1 MAKQKLG
8 QVDKIFKL
16 LKLKLFKVKK
26 ENELI
31 WSIMLPNI
39 QFEDAFEHMFNQ
51 LIQLMSMQDERHF
64 SISGMLVSQQRSIGQ
79 WNSCLCAL

>member
-31 WSIMLPNI
+31 
-39 QFEDAFEHMFNQ
+39 
-51 LIQLMSMQDERHF
+51 
-64 SISGMLVSQQRSIGQ
+64 
-79 WNSCLCAL
+79 